1 MRRRRGSNSVRG
13 RRLKG
18 KGKGVL
24 GARETRGA
32 RPSRFPR
39 AHNPLSLSFQTPATQ
54 AREVN
59 TSALSNG
66 GERGTIR

>member
-1 MRRRRGSNSVRG
+1 MREKREG
-13 RRLKG
+13 RAPRVSLAPKTQ
-18 KGKGVL
+18 
-24 GARETRGA
+24 AREVK
-32 RPSRFPR
+32 
-39 AHNPLSLSFQTPATQ
+39 TQ